1 MKKNLFD
8 RNLKIEI
15 TTDNK
20 KLTVKE
26 DKIIIAG
33 PCAIESYDQLL
44 KTAKFV
50 KSKGANILRGGAY
63 KPRTS
68 PNSFQGLKEEGLE
81 ILKAVKKETGMAVI
95 TELMDIRELDKLY
108 EVTDIIQIGSRNMQ
122 NFNLLTEV
130 GKQDKPVMLKRGLSA
145 TIGEWIGAA
154 EYIAVEGNSKIIM
167 CERGIRTYN
176 DYTRNTL
183 DLAAVPIIQKETGL
197 PVVVD
202 PSHGTGVRYLI
213 KPMSIGAF
221 AVGADGIM
229 VEVHPEPENALSD
242 GMQSLNF
249 SEFEDLINS
258 IYSNEDRMAI
268 WQYKYLEY
276 PIEKFTKSQ
285 REQIEAYLKEE
296 ENGLHQSKMYTET
309 FYQQHEHNSIEYDV
323 NKKVDEYI
331 KEDNETTDFTMV
343 DSEQYQIQSGGF
355 FKRRKNRLLNERNDI
370 AQFEN
375 TSCNE
380 NKENEIVVRNQIL
393 KY

>member
-183 DLAAVPIIQKETGL
+183 DLAAVPIIQKETGF

-258 IYSNEDRMAI
+258 I
-268 WQYKYLEY
+268 K
-276 PIEKFTKSQ
+276 
-285 REQIEAYLKEE
+285 
-296 ENGLHQSKMYTET
+296 
-309 FYQQHEHNSIEYDV
+309 
-323 NKKVDEYI
+323 
-331 KEDNETTDFTMV
+331 
-343 DSEQYQIQSGGF
+343 
-355 FKRRKNRLLNERNDI
+355 
-370 AQFEN
+370 
-375 TSCNE
+375 
-380 NKENEIVVRNQIL
+380 
-393 KY
+393 

>member
-8 RNLKIEI
+8 KNLKIEI

-20 KLTVKE
+20 KLTDKK

-44 KTAKFV
+44 KTAEFV

-108 EVTDIIQIGSRNMQ
+108 DVTDIIQIGSRNMQ

-154 EYIAVEGNSKIIM
+154 EYIAIEGNSKIIM

-202 PSHGTGVRYLI
+202 PSHGNRDKIFNKTYVYW
-213 KPMSIGAF
+213 SIC
-221 AVGADGIM
+221 
-229 VEVHPEPENALSD
+229 S
-242 GMQSLNF
+242 
-249 SEFEDLINS
+249 
-258 IYSNEDRMAI
+258 
-268 WQYKYLEY
+268 W
-276 PIEKFTKSQ
+276 
-285 REQIEAYLKEE
+285 
-296 ENGLHQSKMYTET
+296 
-309 FYQQHEHNSIEYDV
+309 
-323 NKKVDEYI
+323 
-331 KEDNETTDFTMV
+331 
-343 DSEQYQIQSGGF
+343 
-355 FKRRKNRLLNERNDI
+355 
-370 AQFEN
+370 
-375 TSCNE
+375 C
-380 NKENEIVVRNQIL
+380 
-393 KY
+393 

>member
-44 KTAKFV
+44 KTAEFI

-68 PNSFQGLKEEGLE
+68 PSSFQGLKEEGLE
-81 ILKAVKKETGMAVI
+81 ILKAVKQKTGMAVI

-108 EVTDIIQIGSRNMQ
+108 DVTDIIQIGSRNMQ
-122 NFNLLTEV
+122 NFSLLTEL
-130 GKQDKPVMLKRGLSA
+130 GKQDKPVMLKRGISA
-145 TIGEWIGAA
+145 TIDEWIGAA
-154 EYIAVEGNSKIIM
+154 EYIAMAGNNKIIM

-202 PSHGTGVRYLI
+202 PSHATGIRYLV

-249 SEFEDLINS
+249 SEFESLMNS
-258 IYSNEDRMAI
+258 I
-268 WQYKYLEY
+268 K
-276 PIEKFTKSQ
+276 
-285 REQIEAYLKEE
+285 
-296 ENGLHQSKMYTET
+296 
-309 FYQQHEHNSIEYDV
+309 
-323 NKKVDEYI
+323 
-331 KEDNETTDFTMV
+331 
-343 DSEQYQIQSGGF
+343 
-355 FKRRKNRLLNERNDI
+355 
-370 AQFEN
+370 
-375 TSCNE
+375 
-380 NKENEIVVRNQIL
+380 
-393 KY
+393 